1 MWSSVHPISE
11 TRRDL
16 LVLRA
21 KLIGLR
27 AADMFPL
34 CESLRARM
42 LRPVEQ
48 FDARRW
54 HIRCFYGKHDH
65 RQPRLLYVNRIIYK
79 NPDHISIFSS
89 FRKLRQNVR
98 YFAIIHDIE

>member
-48 FDARRW
+48 FDTGRCRARFDGT
-54 HIRCFYGKHDH
+54 HKQH
-65 RQPRLLYVNRIIYK
+65 RSSLLYVNRIIYK

-89 FRKLRQNVR
+89 FRKLSQNVR
-98 YFAIIHDIE
+98 YFAIMHDIE